1 MKNAVDK
8 MEQKLRE
15 DAARLRVVPG
25 ASVWNTLEERLQQ
38 QKAAQR
44 PPFPLLRVL
53 LLAASV
59 VLLLGMAVLLP
70 RWMEKPN
77 QQFAAHG
84 YFEEL
89 EPVNSVFSS
98 PQLAAYY
105 SSASLEEGQS
115 KRAFGVQDFPAPEL
129 EQQADTSTSV
139 RARQWRLLRQFMNW

>member
-1 MKNAVDK
+1 

-25 ASVWNTLEERLQQ
+25 ATVWNALEERLQQ
-38 QKAAQR
+38 RGAAQR
-44 PPFPLLRVL
+44 PPFPMFRVL

-77 QQFAAHG
+77 QQFASHG

-89 EPVNSVFSS
+89 EPVSSVFSS
-98 PQLAAYY
+98 PQLASYY
-105 SSASLEEGQS
+105 SKASLEEGAF
-115 KRAFGVQDFPAPEL
+115 KRDFGVQDFPTNALAEH
-129 EQQADTSTSV
+129 ADTSTNGHAS
-139 RARQWRLLRQFMNW
+139 QWRMLRQFMNW